1 MSSKSGIMVLVT
13 DWDRNSRSG
22 VDLLWPG
29 LHGVTQRPGV
39 VGAGGVWIR
48 DVGVLPSPG
57 LIVDFSAITP
67 FSLAGLGLARVR
79 RRGRKAPVP
88 VLSHLALDLS
98 NRRAVS
104 IMYQVHPGDVET
116 PLARGMFPD
125 EHPATWTT
133 ALTDTHHVL
142 LTVAHC
148 APLLDART
156 PQAAIGALDDA
167 WTGLIGC
174 DEECVTRSKLFP
186 AIACTRHS
194 RLRAAE

>member
-1 MSSKSGIMVLVT
+1 MVLVT
-13 DWDRNSRSG
+13 DRDRNSRSG
-22 VDLLWPG
+22 VGLLWSG
-29 LHGVTQRPGV
+29 AHGVTQRPGV

-57 LIVDFSAITP
+57 LIVDFSAMTP
-67 FSLAGLGLARVR
+67 FSLAGLGLVR
-79 RRGRKAPVP
+79 MWRRGRKTPVP
-88 VLSHLALDLS
+88 LLGHLALDLS
-98 NRRAVS
+98 NRRSVS

-116 PLARGMFPD
+116 PLARGVFPD
-125 EHPATWTT
+125 EHPAAWTS

-156 PQAAIGALDDA
+156 PQAALGALDDA

-174 DEECVTRSKLFP
+174 GEECVTRSKLSP